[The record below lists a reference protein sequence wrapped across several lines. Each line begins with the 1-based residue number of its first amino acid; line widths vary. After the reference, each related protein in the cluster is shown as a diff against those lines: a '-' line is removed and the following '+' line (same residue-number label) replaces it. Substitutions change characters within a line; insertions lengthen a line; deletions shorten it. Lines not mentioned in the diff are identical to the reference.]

1 MVDNYEERNMA
12 ALNEKPIILAS
23 QSIGRSALL
32 EGANIVFEKKPA
44 PVDECAIR
52 DSLYANGAKPDPK
65 DVAEILARAK
75 AELISKENL
84 GVYVI
89 GADQMLALGQRIFE
103 KPKDMDDAR
112 KTLLAL
118 NGQTHYLHSAICV
131 ALDGET
137 VWSTVSSA
145 AMTMRS
151 FSPEF
156 LGHYLAGAGE
166 SVLTSVGAYR
176 LEETGIHLFDKIEG
190 DYFTILGLPILPL
203 LDYFRSIKILET

>member
-1 MVDNYEERNMA
+1 MLP
-12 ALNEKPIILAS
+12 LNTEKIILAS
-23 QSIGRSALL
+23 ESIGRSAIL
-32 EGANIVFEKKPA
+32 EGANIKFEKLPA

-52 DSLYANGAKPDPK
+52 DTLYANGACPDPK

-75 AELISKENL
+75 AELISQENP

-89 GADQMLALGQRIFE
+89 GADQMLALGNRIFE
-103 KPKDMDDAR
+103 KPTSMEDAR
-112 KTLLAL
+112 KTLLSL
-118 NGQTHYLHSAICV
+118 NGQTHYLHSAVCV
-131 ALDGET
+131 AKDGKT
-137 VWSTVSSA
+137 IWGTVSSA
-145 AMTMRS
+145 GMTMRQ

-176 LEETGIHLFDKIEG
+176 LEETGIHLFEKIEG

-203 LDYFRSIKILET
+203 LDYFRSINILET